1 MSTEENYNK
10 ILKENHTIKQEY
22 KETREKLQGVSLN
35 NNNNSNNNT
44 NINDIKQVKD
54 NHYYKGV
61 KTSSNNIL
69 NSFENSKNSNLN
81 QLSSKYQIIQTQESN
96 LQHGNITNKMEY
108 LKNVLLKYLEAI
120 AQGDQFQIR
129 ILENVIFSVLGVTQ
143 REKNSLDDK
152 RLKSSFYYSLWYNTK
167 NFISSKIYGTAY
179 DDSYTPSST
188 RSNKL
193 GSIQYEESKINT
205 EMNITNNL
213 NNSDEKN
220 NSYINSRF
228 DKNNAFSE
236 LNSFSNSQL
245 NKKDVFHY

>member
-1 MSTEENYNK
+1 M
-10 ILKENHTIKQEY
+10 KENHTIKQEY

-35 NNNNSNNNT
+35 NTNNNNI
-44 NINDIKQVKD
+44 NINDIKPIKD
-54 NHYYKGV
+54 NNYYKGV
-61 KTSSNNIL
+61 KTSSNGVNNL
-69 NSFENSKNSNLN
+69 DNSKNNNSN
-81 QLSSKYQIIQTQESN
+81 LSSKYQVIQTQESKF
-96 LQHGNITNKMEY
+96 QQGNITNKMEY

-129 ILENVIFSVLGVTQ
+129 ILENVIFSVLGVTK

-179 DDSYTPSST
+179 DDSYTSSST

-193 GSIQYEESKINT
+193 GSIQFEESKVNNDIN
-205 EMNITNNL
+205 ISNNL
-213 NNSDEKN
+213 NNSDEN
-220 NSYINSRF
+220 DNSYINTRF
-228 DKNNAFSE
+228 DKTNTFSE

-245 NKKDVFHY
+245 NKRDTFQY